1 MAQVAELL
9 LDFES
14 LFNLY
19 TREAVCLNVAGRG
32 IQKLETQQKPEI
44 ENEEMTTLNPGNG
57 EDEEEEG
64 EPKIDISSLKPEVKA
79 IVANLVTS
87 SISSGPVEDEK
98 VIEKVTNAI
107 ERKLAQRLKR
117 RRQQDKGGDSANLSD
132 EVLTEED
139 KSNLRPVVLEEM
151 HKHRLEL
158 HKKEA
163 LKDWPSKKSK
173 TESKE

>member
-19 TREAVCLNVAGRG
+19 TREAICLNVAGRG
-32 IQKLETQQKPEI
+32 IQKPETQQKPEI

-57 EDEEEEG
+57 EEGEEG

-87 SISSGPVEDEK
+87 SISSGPVEDET
-98 VIEKVTNAI
+98 VIEKVTNEI

-139 KSNLRPVVLEEM
+139 KSNLRPAVLEEM

>member
-57 EDEEEEG
+57 EYSQRAIQLQMVFREEE
-64 EPKIDISSLKPEVKA
+64 
-79 IVANLVTS
+79 
-87 SISSGPVEDEK
+87 
-98 VIEKVTNAI
+98 
-107 ERKLAQRLKR
+107 
-117 RRQQDKGGDSANLSD
+117 
-132 EVLTEED
+132 
-139 KSNLRPVVLEEM
+139 
-151 HKHRLEL
+151 
-158 HKKEA
+158 
-163 LKDWPSKKSK
+163 KDFFPQMLLI
-173 TESKE
+173 